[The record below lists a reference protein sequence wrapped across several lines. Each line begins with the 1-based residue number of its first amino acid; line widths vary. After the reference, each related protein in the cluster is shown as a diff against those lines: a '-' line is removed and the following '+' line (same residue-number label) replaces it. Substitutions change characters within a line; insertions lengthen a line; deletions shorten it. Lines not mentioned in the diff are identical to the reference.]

1 MIYLDNAA
9 TSKFKPKC
17 MFDAM
22 FCQLGDSA
30 NPGRGGH
37 NDSLDC
43 AIKINDTRAALKAL
57 TGAGDD
63 YELVFTS
70 GCTEALNLAIF
81 GYLSD
86 KKGGN
91 VVTTVFEHNSV
102 LRPLNRL
109 LQTDAIDGIR
119 YVSPSDPSQSIT
131 ASDIAAATDDD
142 TRLIVVNHVSNVN
155 GATAEIEG
163 IGAFAK
169 SRKIPFLVDGAQSLG
184 HLRADMKKCNISML
198 AGAGHKGLH
207 GSQGTG
213 FLIFSD
219 DIKLRPIRFGG
230 TGTSSNSLI
239 QPEDAPEG
247 LESGTMN
254 TAGIIGLGAAAKWTY
269 ENFER
274 INRHIAYLS
283 SQTLYGLS
291 KIPCVE
297 IYTKTLSGVISFN
310 VRGVDSTD
318 VADYLNDNDV
328 AVRSGLHCAPLAHK
342 FLGTENRGT
351 VRISLGYNN
360 NSYHVSRTLE
370 VIEKFC
376 KFSCP

>member
-43 AIKINDTRAALKAL
+43 AIKINDTRSALKAL
-57 TGAGDD
+57 TGADD
-63 YELVFTS
+63 GYGLVFTS

-81 GYLSD
+81 GYLCD
-86 KKGGN
+86 KKGAN
-91 VVTTVFEHNSV
+91 VVATVFEHNSV
-102 LRPLNRL
+102 LRPLERL
-109 LQTDAIDGIR
+109 VRQNVLKEVR
-119 YVSPSDPSQSIT
+119 YASPSDPSQSVSADDVAKLADADT
-131 ASDIAAATDDD
+131 AMI
-142 TRLIVVNHVSNVN
+142 IVNHVSNVN
-155 GATAEIEG
+155 GATADVEG

-169 SRKIPFLVDGAQSLG
+169 DRNIPFLVDGAQSLG
-184 HLRADMKKCNISML
+184 HLRVNVKKCNISML

-213 FLIFSD
+213 FLIISD
-219 DIKLRPIRFGG
+219 DIKLHPIRFGG
-230 TGTSSNSLI
+230 TGTFSESLL
-239 QPEDAPEG
+239 QPEDVPEG

-254 TAGIIGLGAAAKWTY
+254 TAGIIGLRAAAEWTY
-269 ENFER
+269 GNFDR

-291 KIPCVE
+291 KIKDVE

-310 VRGVDSTD
+310 VRGKDSTD

-328 AVRSGLHCAPLAHK
+328 AVRSGLHCAPLAHD
-342 FLGTENRGT
+342 FLGTKDRGT

-370 VIEKFC
+370 LIEKYC
-376 KFSCP
+376 KISCP

>member
-57 TGAGDD
+57 TGAGDG
-63 YELVFTS
+63 YKLVFTS

-81 GYLSD
+81 GYLAD
-86 KKGGN
+86 GTGGN

-109 LQTDAIDGIR
+109 LEKNKIDGIR
-119 YVSPSDPSQSIT
+119 YVSPSDPSQSVT
-131 ASDIAAATDDD
+131 ASDIAEATDGD

-155 GATAEIEG
+155 GATADIEG

-169 SRKIPFLVDGAQSLG
+169 SRNIPFLVDGAQSLG
-184 HLRADMKKCNISML
+184 HLKADMQKCNVTML

-219 DIKLRPIRFGG
+219 EIKLHPIRFGG

-239 QPEDAPEG
+239 QPEDVPEG

-254 TAGIIGLGAAAKWTY
+254 TAGIIGLGASAKWTY

-283 SQTLYGLS
+283 SQALYGLS
-291 KIPCVE
+291 KIPGVE

-310 VRGVDSTD
+310 VRGADSTD

-328 AVRSGLHCAPLAHK
+328 AVRSGLHCAPLAHR
-342 FLGTENRGT
+342 FLGTENSGT
-351 VRISLGYNN
+351 VRMSIGYNN
-360 NSYHVSRTLE
+360 NSYHISRTLE
-370 VIEKFC
+370 VIEKYC
-376 KFSCP
+376 KFPCP

>member
-37 NDSLDC
+37 SDSIDC
-43 AIKINDTRAALKAL
+43 AIRINDTRAALKAL
-57 TGAGDD
+57 TGADDD
-63 YELVFTS
+63 YGLVFTS

-86 KKGGN
+86 KTGGN
-91 VVTTVFEHNSV
+91 VVTTVYEHNSV

-109 LQTDAIDGIR
+109 LQTGIISGIR
-119 YVSPSDPSQSIT
+119 YVSPSDPSQSVT
-131 ASDIAAATDDD
+131 AQDIAAATDGD
-142 TRLIVVNHVSNVN
+142 TRLIAVNHVSNVN
-155 GATAEIEG
+155 GATADVEK

-169 SRKIPFLVDGAQSLG
+169 SKNIPFLVDGAQSLG
-184 HLRADMKKCNISML
+184 HLRVDMKKCNISML
-198 AGAGHKGLH
+198 AGAGHKALH

-213 FLIFSD
+213 FLIFEK
-219 DIKLRPIRFGG
+219 DIKLHPIRFGG
-230 TGTSSNSLI
+230 TGTASSSLT
-239 QPEDAPEG
+239 QPEDVPEG

-269 ENFER
+269 DNFDR
-274 INRHIAYLS
+274 INRHVAYLS
-283 SQTLYGLS
+283 SSMLYGLS
-291 KIPCVE
+291 KIPQVE
-297 IYTKTLSGVISFN
+297 MYTKTLSDVISFN
-310 VRGVDSTD
+310 VRGADSTD

-328 AVRSGLHCAPLAHK
+328 AVRSGLHCAPLAHR
-342 FLGTENRGT
+342 FLGTEERGT
-351 VRISLGYNN
+351 VRISMGYNN

-370 VIEKFC
+370 LIEKFC

>member
-43 AIKINDTRAALKAL
+43 AIKINDTRSALKAL
-57 TGAGDD
+57 TGADD
-63 YELVFTS
+63 GYGLVFTS

-81 GYLSD
+81 GYLCD
-86 KKGGN
+86 KKGAN
-91 VVTTVFEHNSV
+91 VVATVFEHNSV
-102 LRPLNRL
+102 LRPLERL
-109 LQTDAIDGIR
+109 VRQNVLKEVR
-119 YVSPSDPSQSIT
+119 YASPSDPSQSVSADDVAKLADADT
-131 ASDIAAATDDD
+131 AMI
-142 TRLIVVNHVSNVN
+142 IVNHVSNVN
-155 GATAEIEG
+155 GATADVEG

-169 SRKIPFLVDGAQSLG
+169 DRNIPFLVDGAQSLG
-184 HLRADMKKCNISML
+184 HLRVNVKKCNISML

-213 FLIFSD
+213 FLIISD
-219 DIKLRPIRFGG
+219 DIKLHPIRFGG
-230 TGTSSNSLI
+230 TGTFSESLL
-239 QPEDAPEG
+239 QPEDVPEG

-254 TAGIIGLGAAAKWTY
+254 TAGIIGLRAAAEWTY
-269 ENFER
+269 DNFDR

-291 KIPCVE
+291 KIKDVE

-310 VRGVDSTD
+310 VRGKDSTD

-328 AVRSGLHCAPLAHK
+328 AVRSGLHCAPLAHD
-342 FLGTENRGT
+342 FLGTKDRGT

-370 VIEKFC
+370 LIEKYC
-376 KFSCP
+376 KISCP